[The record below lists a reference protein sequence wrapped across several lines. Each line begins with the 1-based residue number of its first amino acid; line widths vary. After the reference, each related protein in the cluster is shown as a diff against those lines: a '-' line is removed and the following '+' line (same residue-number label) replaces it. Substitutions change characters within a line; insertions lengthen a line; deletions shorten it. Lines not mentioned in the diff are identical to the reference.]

1 MISFPLF
8 CHDSG
13 MINVRINIYDPAQII
28 NNSLGPN
35 KLVDRLS
42 PCELSQANQKNSM
55 KIPLT
60 VHKYF
65 IHYVFT
71 TTRTYYGN
79 FVFTSMFPLNVH
91 FYLWFI
97 INAWLNW
104 FDRKEISSDNRQ
116 NHNRNACREVL

>member
-1 MISFPLF
+1 MTCFPLF

-13 MINVRINIYDPAQII
+13 MINVRINIYDSTQII

-55 KIPLT
+55 KVFLT

-71 TTRTYYGN
+71 TTQRT
-79 FVFTSMFPLNVH
+79 
-91 FYLWFI
+91 
-97 INAWLNW
+97 
-104 FDRKEISSDNRQ
+104 
-116 NHNRNACREVL
+116 

>member
-13 MINVRINIYDPAQII
+13 TINVRINIYDPTQII

-42 PCELSQANQKNSM
+42 PCELGQANQKNSM

-65 IHYVFT
+65 IH
-71 TTRTYYGN
+71 
-79 FVFTSMFPLNVH
+79 
-91 FYLWFI
+91 
-97 INAWLNW
+97 
-104 FDRKEISSDNRQ
+104 
-116 NHNRNACREVL
+116 